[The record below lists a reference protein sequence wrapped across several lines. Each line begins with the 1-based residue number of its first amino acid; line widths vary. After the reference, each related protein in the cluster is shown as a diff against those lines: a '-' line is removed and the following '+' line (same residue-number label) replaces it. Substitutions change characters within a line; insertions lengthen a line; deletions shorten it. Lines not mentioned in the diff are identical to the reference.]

1 MVSSCR
7 VGGHSKQSQESFV
20 RLVESHRPELR
31 AHCQR
36 MLRSPEDAEDAVQ
49 EALLRAWK
57 GRSGFAGRGS
67 ARSWLFRIATNAA
80 LDTIKRR
87 RERMTLP
94 IEPQGGRPGLV
105 NLLAD
110 EGSLTESRYEQREAV
125 ELALHA
131 AQRILP
137 AKQRAVLVL
146 RAVFGFSAAETADML
161 GTTVASVNSALQ
173 RARATVDIRRPRLSS
188 VSASD
193 AEGAMLP
200 IADGVAPA
208 VSR

>member
-7 VGGHSKQSQESFV
+7 VGENGKESQESFV

-36 MLRSPEDAEDAVQ
+36 MLRSHEDAEDAVQ

-80 LDTIKRR
+80 LDTIRR
-87 RERMTLP
+87 RRKP
-94 IEPQGGRPGLV
+94 AVSIERPGL
-105 NLLAD
+105 LESLAD
-110 EGSLTESRYEQREAV
+110 DRPLTESRYEQRETV
-125 ELALHA
+125 GLALDA
-131 AQRILP
+131 AQRWLP

-146 RAVFGFSAAETADML
+146 RDVLGFSAAETADRL
-161 GTTVASVNSALQ
+161 DSTVASVNSALQ
-173 RARATVDIRRPRLSS
+173 RARATVDRRRVPLSS
-188 VSASD
+188 
-193 AEGAMLP
+193 E
-200 IADGVAPA
+200 A